1 MKTFIYAYLG
11 GLLAS
16 IPAFTMF
23 NDVGASPLRN
33 YQALDAQIGTS
44 LTAIIVA
51 LATFF
56 LLPAIGSAIGAKI
69 GGRGADFHYIYGRGI
84 GGQVVFAIAFE
95 LLVMSNPSVSRHV
108 LPLPIPMQTVV
119 YLMFAQL
126 GCTFGTVWGY

>member
-1 MKTFIYAYLG
+1 MKTFLYAYLG

-33 YQALDAQIGTS
+33 YQALNAQIGTS
-44 LTAIIVA
+44 LTSMIVA

-69 GGRGADFHYIYGRGI
+69 GGRGADF
-84 GGQVVFAIAFE
+84 Q
-95 LLVMSNPSVSRHV
+95 SVSYTHLT
-108 LPLPIPMQTVV
+108 LPTSDLV
-119 YLMFAQL
+119 
-126 GCTFGTVWGY
+126 